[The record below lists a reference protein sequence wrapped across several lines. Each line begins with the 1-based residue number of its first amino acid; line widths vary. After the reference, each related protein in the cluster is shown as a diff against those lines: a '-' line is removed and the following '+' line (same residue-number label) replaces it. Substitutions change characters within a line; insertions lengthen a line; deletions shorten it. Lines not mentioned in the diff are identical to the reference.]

1 MTGLQWGRAPLRRP
15 VIICLRTQQS
25 RCSNQRGQTVSW
37 RGAPMRRTLRTFHLG
52 RRSPK
57 EGKNCSF
64 KRARSKAHK
73 VLVFSHPKK
82 DHLGFTFLWYGKKKT
97 DSSGKRGR
105 DEPQNPRWEASF
117 PHPGVVPW
125 KILPPPRQIWLLGTR
140 ARPPAHTVHISE
152 PLLRVKHC
160 FPNVLSP
167 VLTATG
173 KGRSCHLPVHGQGH
187 WNSEG

>member
-1 MTGLQWGRAPLRRP
+1 MTGLQGGRAPLRRP

-82 DHLGFTFLWYGKKKT
+82 DHLGFTFLWYGKKT

-125 KILPPPRQIWLLGTR
+125 KILPPPCQTWLLGTR

-173 KGRSCHLPVHGQGH
+173 KGRSCHLPVHRRGH